1 MLFSDISMPILN
13 GIGAANKLKDSG
25 CRSKIVFLTVHAD
38 SDYVLRCL
46 VTGTHGC
53 VAKCHMAT
61 DLLPAI
67 NEALAGR
74 NFIFSK
80 LPPLGTTHDHHSEP
94 RHVSFAKH
102 KRLHLK

>member
-80 LPPLGTTHDHHSEP
+80 LPPLELRMITTPNRVMFRSL
-94 RHVSFAKH
+94 STSACI
-102 KRLHLK
+102 